1 MAAAHVQTLTPKWD
15 FENCFLSLLIMFLIK
30 EVGDLYIFFPVWS
43 GREDKE
49 IFF

>member
-15 FENCFLSLLIMFLIK
+15 FENCLSLLIVFLIK
-30 EVGDLYIFFPVWS
+30 EVVDLYIFFPVWS
-43 GREDKE
+43 GREVKE